1 MQSKYKQQVE
11 TVNCSDMKAIH
22 MPETKAIMQP
32 AYLVS
37 HVHICPNRQEL
48 LHDSNMPVF
57 ACQVQ
62 RVQALAVYGLQPL
75 KLVLS
80 ALRILR
86 SLQLT
91 STGYAFWV
99 TVGRRHCDGQ
109 TLAQVSPGVSLA
121 H

>member
-37 HVHICPNRQEL
+37 HVHICPNCQEL
-48 LHDSNMPVF
+48 LHDSDMPVF

-62 RVQALAVYGLQPL
+62 RVQSLAVYGLQPL
-75 KLVLS
+75 KLVIYFV
-80 ALRILR
+80 LRILL
-86 SLQLT
+86 SLQQNIHRLCFLGD
-91 STGYAFWV
+91 SRPQA
-99 TVGRRHCDGQ
+99 
-109 TLAQVSPGVSLA
+109 L
-121 H
+121 